1 MKLIGTV
8 LGFDIG
14 TNNDIKT
21 DSNTKKE
28 ANTSTTT
35 EQNKNSASE
44 QNRVRED
51 SFFICNTIFQC
62 LG

>member
-21 DSNTKKE
+21 DSDTKKE

-35 EQNKNSASE
+35 EQNKNFASE

-51 SFFICNTIFQC
+51 SFLYLIKYFNI
-62 LG
+62 